1 MRKVNESTF
10 NRSRKMRGAF
20 KPTLIILVILIFVV
34 SLFFGAIGS
43 FNDHEYVITVTDK
56 DRIYTGS
63 EDDRESKYL
72 VFGDAED
79 GSSLVF
85 ENTDSVLR
93 LKWNSSN
100 VQGTLKVGNT
110 YKVTVVGYRVPFLS
124 MYENIIKVEEV
135 SN

>member
-1 MRKVNESTF
+1 MRKN
-10 NRSRKMRGAF
+10 MRTSKSLF
-20 KPTLIILVILIFVV
+20 RPTLIVLVVLIFVISV
-34 SLFFGAIGS
+34 LVGSISS
-43 FNDHEYVITVTDK
+43 FNDHEYIITITDK

-63 EDDRESKYL
+63 GDDRESKYL
-72 VFGDAED
+72 VFGDGED

-85 ENTDSVLR
+85 ENTDNMMR

-100 VQGTLKVGNT
+100 VQGTLKEGHT